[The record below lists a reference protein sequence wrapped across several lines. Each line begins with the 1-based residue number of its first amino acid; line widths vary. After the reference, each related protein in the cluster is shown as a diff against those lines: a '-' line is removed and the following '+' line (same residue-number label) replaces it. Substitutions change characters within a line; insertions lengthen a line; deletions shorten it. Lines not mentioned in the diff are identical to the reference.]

1 MSFENGTKRVNA
13 VIRWAAITGFAACV
27 VVVSALSLTP
37 GEALPGIEI
46 WDKLQHVLA
55 YLILAVTG
63 SVAFPGRRSLPWL
76 AIGLMILGCAL
87 EATQAF
93 IPGRVAGVDDAVA
106 NAVGVGLG
114 LVIGRVAGSRYRF
127 G

>member
-1 MSFENGTKRVNA
+1 MSFENRTKSVNA

-27 VVVSALSLTP
+27 AAVSVLSLTP
-37 GEALPGIEI
+37 SEALLAIEV

-63 SVAFPGRRSLPWL
+63 AVAFPGRRSLPWL
-76 AIGLMILGCAL
+76 AIGLPILGCVL
-87 EATQAF
+87 EAIQAF
-93 IPGRVAGVDDAVA
+93 IPGRVASLDDAVA
-106 NAVGVGLG
+106 NAIGVGLG
-114 LVIGRVAGSRYRF
+114 LVIARIAGSRYLF

>member
-1 MSFENGTKRVNA
+1 MSFENGTTRVNA

-27 VVVSALSLTP
+27 AAVSVLSLTP
-37 GEALPGIEI
+37 SDALPGIEL

-63 SVAFPGRRSLPWL
+63 AVAFPGRRSLPWL
-76 AIGLMILGCAL
+76 AVGLLILGCVL
-87 EATQAF
+87 EAIQAF
-93 IPGRVAGVDDAVA
+93 IPSRTASFDDAIA
-106 NAVGVGLG
+106 NAIGVGLG
-114 LVIGRVAGSRYRF
+114 LVIARVAGSRYYL

>member
-1 MSFENGTKRVNA
+1 MSYENGTKPVSA
-13 VIRWAAITGFAACV
+13 VIRWAAITGFAAGV
-27 VVVSALSLTP
+27 AAVSVLSLTP
-37 GEALPGIEI
+37 SDALPGIEI

-63 SVAFPGRRSLPWL
+63 AVAFPGRRSFPWL
-76 AIGLMILGCAL
+76 AIGLVILGGVL

-93 IPGRVAGVDDAVA
+93 IPGRDAGVDDAVA
-106 NAVGVGLG
+106 NAIGVGLG
-114 LVIGRVAGSRYRF
+114 LVIARVAGSRYRF

>member
-1 MSFENGTKRVNA
+1 MSFENGTKPVNA
-13 VIRWAAITGFAACV
+13 VIRWVAITGFTVGV
-27 VVVSALSLTP
+27 VAVLVLSLTP
-37 GEALPGIEI
+37 SHALPGIEV

-76 AIGLMILGCAL
+76 AIGLLILGCVL
-87 EATQAF
+87 EVTQAF

-106 NAVGVGLG
+106 NAIGVGLG
-114 LVIGRVAGSRYRF
+114 LVIGRVAGSRYLF

>member
-1 MSFENGTKRVNA
+1 MSFENGTKPVNA
-13 VIRWAAITGFAACV
+13 VIRWVAITGFTVGV
-27 VVVSALSLTP
+27 VAVLVLSLTP
-37 GEALPGIEI
+37 SHALPRIEV

-63 SVAFPGRRSLPWL
+63 AVAFPGRRLLPWL
-76 AIGLMILGCAL
+76 AIGLLILGCVL
-87 EATQAF
+87 EVTQAF

-106 NAVGVGLG
+106 NAIGVGLG
-114 LVIGRVAGSRYRF
+114 LVIARVAGSRYLF